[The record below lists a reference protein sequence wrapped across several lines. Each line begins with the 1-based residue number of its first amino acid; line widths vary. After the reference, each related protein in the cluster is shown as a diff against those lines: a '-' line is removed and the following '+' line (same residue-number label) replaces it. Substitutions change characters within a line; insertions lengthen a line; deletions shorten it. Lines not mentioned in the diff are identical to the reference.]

1 MSNSNDD
8 LNPLAY
14 TGCVLE
20 LPPDDSRLSMY
31 RKQRD
36 ERGFDGTEL
45 WSLSSTIAEFIA
57 PRLTAFRDEAGDY
70 IHMSDETREETDLA
84 IKAFSIAA
92 SDENFS
98 EDHSDLVCWEEPGGG
113 DSGGY
118 MYYCIDGE
126 LSDYA
131 DVEKMISNTAKYPS
145 LKPLMQ
151 DLCSNGI
158 IPKGNYKVYF
168 CWG

>member
-1 MSNSNDD
+1 MTDNRSIPGTPWPMPSTT
-8 LNPLAY
+8 Y
-14 TGCVLE
+14 FVT
-20 LPPDDSRLSMY
+20 DDSEL
-31 RKQRD
+31 
-36 ERGFDGTEL
+36 TEIIKREYP
-45 WSLSSTIAEFIA
+45 TIEI
-57 PRLTAFRDEAGDY
+57 GY
-70 IHMSDETREETDLA
+70 
-84 IKAFSIAA
+84 
-92 SDENFS
+92 
-98 EDHSDLVCWEEPGGG
+98 SDLVCWEEPGGG